1 MLHRVVLVVVFMA
14 TAAALHV
21 VTAFL
26 ITEPVIALASLAVNV
41 ILYSLFIGVLLCM
54 QIVARE
60 RRRDTETI
68 MAAIFDQSA
77 DALLYGDIRTATTLR
92 VNRRAQQLFETSD
105 PASIGRL
112 TRRAILASQSGADIE
127 ALLARA
133 LEDPTWGATCEFET
147 ASGERFWGDVSL
159 RRLTVPGTNLM
170 LARVTDMSDHRA
182 REAALEAAKEA
193 AEAAVQARSQ
203 FLANMSHEIRTPM
216 NGVIGMTSLLLKT
229 PLDGEQRRYVDI
241 VRTSGE
247 SLLKIINEILDFSKV
262 EAHQV
267 QLEQQRFDLEEVAID
282 ALHVVS
288 PDASKKGLELLLRM
302 LPGQHRFFVGDAQR
316 LRQVLVNLLS
326 NAVKFT
332 PRGEVVLAVDVKSR
346 DGEQAELHCQVLDT
360 GIGID
365 PAAVDRLFQPF
376 VQADASTT
384 RRYGGTG
391 LGLSISKSLVELM
404 GGEMSVE
411 SELGAGSAFS
421 FHVVAERAPARAPAA
436 PEDLQGRRVLVVEQ
450 SASAREIVDALLR
463 SVGITAQSFPS
474 ADQALEVYRP
484 AAWDLLIAD
493 LRMHDMTGIALVNEL
508 RFRDPQPPPVILLAP
523 LESRETCDADDATI
537 LRKPIR
543 PSHLLQTI
551 GFLLGLQK
559 DEPGTEPRG
568 QARPD
573 FSHLSVLVAEDNPV
587 NQQVV
592 RQMLSKLGV
601 TADIVGDGQEA
612 VEAMD
617 RSPYDLILMDL
628 QMPRKDGVA
637 ATREIRAAWGQG
649 AYIAAMTANALATD
663 RAACLEAGMDDF
675 IAKPVR
681 VDDLERRLRTV
692 LARMEPVGA
701 IS

>member
-1 MLHRVVLVVVFMA
+1 MVPRVREGICADDDVNFAPGEYLEPAVMRFQIRLLEVQPLTTYRLLAALGSLALVIAGWLHPTGAVEVTAARYVTVAALLTLLGLSYASEQVRRHIGWAALLANTTVVVYLCSILYVGAADAESVIASFVGVLICGMVLHRVVLVVVFMA

-332 PRGEVVLAVDVKSR
+332 PRGEVVLAVHVKSR
-346 DGEQAELHCQVLDT
+346 DGDQSELHCQVLDT

-365 PAAVDRLFQPF
+365 PALVQRVGRAGLLQLAPDLDIDPIAGQQGGERLFK
-376 VQADASTT
+376 
-384 RRYGGTG
+384 GTA
-391 LGLSISKSLVELM
+391 
-404 GGEMSVE
+404 
-411 SELGAGSAFS
+411 AGHA
-421 FHVVAERAPARAPAA
+421 
-436 PEDLQGRRVLVVEQ
+436 
-450 SASAREIVDALLR
+450 
-463 SVGITAQSFPS
+463 
-474 ADQALEVYRP
+474 
-484 AAWDLLIAD
+484 
-493 LRMHDMTGIALVNEL
+493 
-508 RFRDPQPPPVILLAP
+508 
-523 LESRETCDADDATI
+523 
-537 LRKPIR
+537 
-543 PSHLLQTI
+543 
-551 GFLLGLQK
+551 
-559 DEPGTEPRG
+559 
-568 QARPD
+568 
-573 FSHLSVLVAEDNPV
+573 
-587 NQQVV
+587 QQV
-592 RQMLSKLGV
+592 
-601 TADIVGDGQEA
+601 
-612 VEAMD
+612 
-617 RSPYDLILMDL
+617 
-628 QMPRKDGVA
+628 
-637 ATREIRAAWGQG
+637 
-649 AYIAAMTANALATD
+649 
-663 RAACLEAGMDDF
+663 
-675 IAKPVR
+675 
-681 VDDLERRLRTV
+681 
-692 LARMEPVGA
+692 
-701 IS
+701 